1 MELKGYKTKPG
12 LICITSCIRDILN
25 YYQFDVYENMVFV
38 ASKASMFYYEKYDIE
53 KGDGNIRIGGI
64 YYDVIKVIENILDF
78 MQIKMLHN
86 NNGDHVS
93 ILNFIQSNIDA
104 GRPVLSILSKKH
116 LDYMSDSFRD
126 EIPHCINIIGYDF
139 NKGTLK
145 VSDVYIPTKPIST
158 YEGDLSIESYL
169 KCIDSARDVFNEK
182 FLFNCISPQID
193 KIIKFNEL
201 PHEKLIE
208 PIYAAGDIYLNHHK
222 TIHPNILVGKSAL
235 LEFYDDMMLWFE
247 EKEKKDL
254 KGVLTNIHNRLVDYG
269 GMVTTN
275 RFFSEYMEF
284 LYRQTN
290 INKFKKLQADFKYM
304 SKRWFIVANI
314 LCKSVFMESDET
326 KTNFDNRL
334 SEIINLEETL
344 WDKVLNYNL

>member
-1 MELKGYKTKPG
+1 M
-12 LICITSCIRDILN
+12 
-25 YYQFDVYENMVFV
+25 
-38 ASKASMFYYEKYDIE
+38 
-53 KGDGNIRIGGI
+53 
-64 YYDVIKVIENILDF
+64 
-78 MQIKMLHN
+78 
-86 NNGDHVS
+86 
-93 ILNFIQSNIDA
+93 
-104 GRPVLSILSKKH
+104 
-116 LDYMSDSFRD
+116 
-126 EIPHCINIIGYDF
+126 
-139 NKGTLK
+139 
-145 VSDVYIPTKPIST
+145 
-158 YEGDLSIESYL
+158 
-169 KCIDSARDVFNEK
+169 
-182 FLFNCISPQID
+182 
-193 KIIKFNEL
+193 
-201 PHEKLIE
+201 
-208 PIYAAGDIYLNHHK
+208 NHHK